1 MAGYFDEDG
10 NDIKTD
16 VALLKKDMSS
26 LYKIVDKLDVT
37 IDKLT
42 EVTSSLDKM
51 ITIQQSHIDQQEKD
65 DREIM
70 ERLTNLS
77 DRVTSIEKNKWFI
90 IGVAT
95 TVGFLVAQIPV
106 VQSLL

>member
-1 MAGYFDEDG
+1 MAGYFDEDS